1 MGAARGLDATLV
13 LLRREV
19 LKWVN
24 RRPVLVISLATPIFW
39 IALFG
44 KSFNLA
50 SLIDAAV
57 ASTGLGPAAEAAR
70 QALLEAVKRLFG
82 TEDYFTYVATGMLAV
97 FALFQSMFGAV
108 GVVFDKRIGYMTR
121 LLVAPIP
128 RASIFAAKVL
138 GSLVRITVL
147 AAILLTVAAL
157 LGLKLKPGITPLD
170 LLAAWLV
177 LMLLSAGL
185 SSLFTGL
192 AFNIENQEVLF
203 ALANLINLPLM
214 FSSSALFPREQMP
227 EWLRAFAGVNPIS
240 HAADLIRYF
249 LIGKPLDDPL
259 LSAAYLAVLSSV
271 LAAAGYLL
279 ALRGMREA

>member
-1 MGAARGLDATLV
+1 MGLARSVDATLV

-50 SLIDAAV
+50 SLID
-57 ASTGLGPAAEAAR
+57 STISSTALGPAAEAAK
-70 QALLEAVKRLFG
+70 QAILEAVKRLFG
-82 TEDYFTYVATGMLAV
+82 TDDYFTYVATGMLAV

-147 AAILLTVAAL
+147 AAVLLAVAAA
-157 LGLKLKPGITPLD
+157 LGLKLKPGITPID
-170 LLAAWLV
+170 LLVSWLV

-227 EWLRAFAGVNPIS
+227 EWLKVIAGVNPIS

-249 LIGKPLDDPL
+249 LIGKPLDDL
-259 LSAAYLAVLSSV
+259 LASTIYLAVLSLV
-271 LAAAGYLL
+271 LTAAGYTL
-279 ALRGMREA
+279 ALRGMKEA

>member
-1 MGAARGLDATLV
+1 MGLARSVDATLV

-50 SLIDAAV
+50 SLID
-57 ASTGLGPAAEAAR
+57 STISSTALGPAAEAAK
-70 QALLEAVKRLFG
+70 QAILEAVKRLFG
-82 TEDYFTYVATGMLAV
+82 TDDYFTYVATGMLAV

-147 AAILLTVAAL
+147 AAVLLAVAAA
-157 LGLKLKPGITPLD
+157 LGLKLKPGITPID
-170 LLAAWLV
+170 LLVSWLV

-227 EWLRAFAGVNPIS
+227 EWLKVIAGVNPIS

-259 LSAAYLAVLSSV
+259 ASTIYLAVLSLV
-271 LAAAGYLL
+271 LTAAGYTL
-279 ALRGMREA
+279 ALRGMKEA